1 MPPPPPPPLLPHPR
15 TKPGWLHSFLSVL
28 LPLFFF
34 HQQPPWKKERDKELA
49 VREQTNKANRRKNK
63 SPFFLGL
70 LDLDSGKSQRKVK
83 WLSRQDFSQAKDKK
97 KFCFGSCECA
107 RHFVIGLSFVQVK
120 TKAAAADSSNCFF
133 LISSDLM
140 T

>member
-1 MPPPPPPPLLPHPR
+1 MPPPPPLLPHPR
-15 TKPGWLHSFLSVL
+15 TKPGWLHFRAASFI
-28 LPLFFF
+28 LPF
-34 HQQPPWKKERDKELA
+34 HQQPPWKKERDKERA

-83 WLSRQDFSQAKDKK
+83 WLSGQEFSQARDKK
-97 KFCFGSCECA
+97 KFCFGSCKCA
-107 RHFVIGLSFVQVK
+107 RHFVIGLSFVQLK
-120 TKAAAADSSNCFF
+120 TKAAAADSSYCFF
-133 LISSDLM
+133 LFSSDLM